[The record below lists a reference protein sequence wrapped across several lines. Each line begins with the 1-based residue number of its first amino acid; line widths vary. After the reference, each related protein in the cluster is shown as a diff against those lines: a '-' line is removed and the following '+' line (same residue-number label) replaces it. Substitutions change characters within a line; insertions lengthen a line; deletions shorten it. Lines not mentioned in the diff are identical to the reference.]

1 MDEAIAIIHR
11 LANERFFGALTLKFE
26 AGTVVFLK
34 KEETIKPI
42 TNPCRNS
49 RGDALDQSRH

>member
-26 AGTVVFLK
+26 AGNVVFLK
-34 KEETIKPI
+34 KEETIKPT
-42 TNPCRNS
+42 TNPCRNN
-49 RGDALDQSRH
+49 RGDALEHSNH